1 MSTTGRVWMEAMLLR
16 VIEVTWLEVAS
27 STALAKQGRPKFI
40 CWAGAEEDRPS
51 LYIHRAMG
59 GQTVAAREK
68 G

>member
-1 MSTTGRVWMEAMLLR
+1 MLR
-16 VIEVTWLEVAS
+16 VIDVTWLEVAS